1 MSHEAFSQG
10 ELQDQ
15 GAAGSLAVQ
24 SDVTQP
30 DAIAAMVEQVLA
42 ARGRLDVPA

>member
-1 MSHEAFSQG
+1 MSQPNSGGMSHEAFSQG

-24 SDVTQP
+24 SDVAQP
-30 DAIAAMVEQVLA
+30 DAIAAMF
-42 ARGRLDVPA
+42 D